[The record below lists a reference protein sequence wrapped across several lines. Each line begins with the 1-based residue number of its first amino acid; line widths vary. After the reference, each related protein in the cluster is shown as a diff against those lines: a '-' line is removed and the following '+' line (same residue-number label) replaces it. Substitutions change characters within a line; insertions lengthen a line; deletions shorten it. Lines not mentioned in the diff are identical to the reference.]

1 MELNTPGGRRGEG
14 HLVGPETEAPKE
26 KDLVKKVE
34 GSASVFIFQ
43 AVSRPFPGHFKAAS
57 RLFTAGTV
65 MFSNLLKLQ
74 MLRGLLVVAL
84 LQEGQRG

>member
-14 HLVGPETEAPKE
+14 QKLLKKKALWKKG
-26 KDLVKKVE
+26 KDVRLY
-34 GSASVFIFQ
+34 SS
-43 AVSRPFPGHFKAAS
+43 SRPFPGRFQAVS
-57 RLFTAGTV
+57 RLFTAGTG